1 MALDGSMYFHPI
13 SATKLSIA
21 ATQKYILICSTRPM
35 KSGKRRELAS
45 EPSAP
50 AVFMAAESV
59 PEYRPLTS
67 QQTGQLALTVKSPRS
82 FCVHEFETLK
92 VLCEAIIPADRES
105 GGAIEAG
112 CLNGSICW
120 RARTKTINYSLL
132 PGLDW
137 LDAVCVERYG
147 GSYLACISRQHQ
159 EILTL
164 IAFRINGQ
172 NDPRLIPGI
181 EFCSILRKD
190 TVVAFLATEVG
201 RKYLGFSYP
210 NVERIM

>member
-1 MALDGSMYFHPI
+1 MPNGTMHKPAS
-13 SATKLSIA
+13 TSI
-21 ATQKYILICSTRPM
+21 TY
-35 KSGKRRELAS
+35 
-45 EPSAP
+45 
-50 AVFMAAESV
+50 
-59 PEYRPLTS
+59 
-67 QQTGQLALTVKSPRS
+67 SPRS
-82 FCVHEFETLK
+82 FCVHEFETLR

-112 CLNGSICW
+112 VPEWID
-120 RARTKTINYSLL
+120 LL
-132 PGLDW
+132 ASQNKDYQLQLIAGLDW
-137 LDAVCVERYG
+137 LDTVCVELYG
-147 GSYLACISRQHQ
+147 GSYLACISRQQQ

-181 EFCSILRKD
+181 EFFSMLRKD
-190 TVVAFLATEVG
+190 TVVAFFATEVG